1 VAAISRAESKNL
13 GLFFLIAFAWSWLL
27 LLPRILA
34 TGGWFTLPGW
44 LSFFL
49 STIAAFGPFVAAF
62 ALTYLHEG
70 QAGIS
75 SLWRRGW
82 EYRFQ
87 KKWLAPTLLLPPV
100 VAVLTVLMVMLAGE
114 NINWKLAPPVLTLFP
129 VFMLIFFTNAFPQ
142 EFGWRGYILD
152 RFQVRWN
159 ALVSSLILGAIWGLW
174 QLPLHFVAGTPQ
186 HTIPVWEFV
195 AQTIV
200 VTIAYTWLY
209 NNTGGSILVAM
220 LFHAVNSF
228 TAAVIPLWTSEI
240 GRWIHLALMLLV
252 VGAIVLIWGPK
263 TLVRKTKAP
272 VISADVEPT
281 GGI

>member
-1 VAAISRAESKNL
+1 VAAISRAERKKL
-13 GLFFLIAFAWSWLL
+13 GLFFLIAFAWAWLL

-34 TGGWFTLPGW
+34 TANWFTLPGW
-44 LSFFL
+44 LSYFL

-62 ALTYLHEG
+62 ALTYWNEG

-87 KKWLAPTLLLPPV
+87 KKWLAPTLLLAPV
-100 VAVLTVLMVMLAGE
+100 VAVLAVLVVMLARE
-114 NINWKLAPPVLTLFP
+114 NIDWKLAPPALTLFP
-129 VFMLIFFTNAFPQ
+129 VFMLIFFTSAFPE
-142 EFGWRGYILD
+142 EFGWRGYVLD
-152 RFQVRWN
+152 RFQLRWS

-174 QLPLHFVAGTPQ
+174 QLPLHFIVGTTQ
-186 HTIPVWEFV
+186 HTVPIWEFV
-195 AQTIV
+195 VQTIV
-200 VTIAYTWLY
+200 VTVAYTWLY

-240 GRWIHLALMLLV
+240 GRWIQLALLLLF
-252 VGAIVLIWGPK
+252 VGAIVLIWGPRS
-263 TLVRKTKAP
+263 LVRKKVAARLTDA
-272 VISADVEPT
+272 ENPT
-281 GGI
+281 